1 MNTVLR
7 TLVLALLVAGACW
20 AQEKSK
26 VEGTVRDRAGLPIAG
41 VTVTIKSLLGTGSGI
56 TDKQG
61 KYSVTVLCTEH
72 SQHTVTPTKA
82 GYTFQPPARPWDTNL
97 GGPSFTGIKP
107 PSK

>member
-1 MNTVLR
+1 MNAVLR

-26 VEGTVRDRAGLPIAG
+26 VEGSVRDRAGVAISG
-41 VTVTIKSLLGTGSGI
+41 VTITIKSPLGTGSGI

-61 KYSVTVLCTEH
+61 KYSVTVLCTEQ

-82 GYTFQPPARPWDTNL
+82 GYTFQPPTQPWSKYL